1 MLDVIE
7 HLKSPEKFMDELYS
21 KVSNNDKIEIL
32 ISTPNISFIV
42 IRFMLFFGFFNYGK
56 RGILD
61 KTHTRLFT
69 FSSFSKLILGANFK
83 IVEVKGIP
91 APFPLA
97 IGSNIFSNLLLKIN
111 KFLIFFF
118 KSLFSY
124 QIFMKIKPRM
134 SLEFLLNKAKEKG
147 ELQEK

>member
-7 HLKSPEKFMDELYS
+7 HLKNPEKFMDELYS
-21 KVSNNDKIEIL
+21 KVSNNDKVEIL

-83 IVEVKGIP
+83 ILSVKGIP

-97 IGSNIFSNLLLKIN
+97 VGSNLFSNSLLNLN
-111 KFLIFFF
+111 KFLIYFF
-118 KSLFSY
+118 KSFFSY
-124 QIFMKIKPRM
+124 QIFMKIKPNL
-134 SLEFLLNKAKEKG
+134 SLELLLNKAKEKAN
-147 ELQEK
+147 LIK